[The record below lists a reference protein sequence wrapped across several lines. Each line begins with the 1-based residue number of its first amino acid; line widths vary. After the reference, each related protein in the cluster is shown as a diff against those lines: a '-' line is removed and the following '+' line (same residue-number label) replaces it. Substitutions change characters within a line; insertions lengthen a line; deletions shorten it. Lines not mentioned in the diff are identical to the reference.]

1 MDLIEDESRPILR
14 VLSGRLA
21 GKEYGLSDRTIR
33 IGHAIAN
40 DVVLRGAGTRDCAVD
55 MAPMTSGGRNAAQ
68 LRVAEGEI
76 ECLGRTL
83 AAGEELVLPPYLP
96 FRLGEYWVAH
106 GEQGSSRWNEAGETA
121 ALVRDPSPPARP
133 GLIDRAMDVGARE
146 WTRMGRIG
154 RGGQLMLGGIA
165 ALLLLAAT
173 GPVDA
178 LVDQASLGGNL
189 TRGELRKAGFA
200 RVDVI
205 KTPTGGLAVQG
216 LVRDDKQLARL
227 RELVAGRGGDVS
239 VDVETL
245 PAIAA
250 SAGDILRAQGIEARV
265 QPAGLNGVTVTGP
278 YLPLGDQDRLR
289 NMLRADLPAL
299 GAVAFEID
307 DAAGGNAL
315 QRFFNSGGNALS
327 AVVEGTDHIVTSDGT
342 RWFEGAV
349 LPTGHRLVRI
359 QEGQVVLE
367 KDGRAEQL
375 NL

>member
-1 MDLIEDESRPILR
+1 MDMIEDESRPILR

-55 MAPMTSGGRNAAQ
+55 MAPRTTGGHRAAQ

-83 AAGEELVLPPYLP
+83 TSGEEMILPPYLP
-96 FRLGEYWVAH
+96 FKLGEYWVAH
-106 GEQGSSRWNEAGETA
+106 GEQGSSRWSEAGDTA
-121 ALVRDPSPPARP
+121 ALLHEPSAPARP
-133 GLIDRAMDVGARE
+133 GLIDRARDIGARE
-146 WTRMGRIG
+146 WTRIGRIG
-154 RGGQLMLGGIA
+154 RGGQVLLWSA
-165 ALLLLAAT
+165 AAVLLLAAT
-173 GPVDA
+173 GPVDS
-178 LVDQASLGGNL
+178 LVDQAGLGGGL
-189 TRGELRKAGFA
+189 TRGELRKAGFPKL
-200 RVDVI
+200 DVVE
-205 KTPTGGLAVQG
+205 TAAGGLAVQG

-227 RELVAGRGGDVS
+227 QEFVADRGGDVAID
-239 VDVETL
+239 VDTL
-245 PAIAA
+245 PSIAA
-250 SAGDILRAQGIEARV
+250 SAGDILRAQGIAARV
-265 QPAGLNGVTVTGP
+265 QPSGLNGVTVTGP

-289 NMLRADLPAL
+289 NLLRADLPAL

-327 AVVEGTDHIVTSDGT
+327 AVVEGSDHIVTSDGT

-349 LPTGHRLVRI
+349 LPTGHRLVSI
-359 QEGQVVLE
+359 QEGQVVVE